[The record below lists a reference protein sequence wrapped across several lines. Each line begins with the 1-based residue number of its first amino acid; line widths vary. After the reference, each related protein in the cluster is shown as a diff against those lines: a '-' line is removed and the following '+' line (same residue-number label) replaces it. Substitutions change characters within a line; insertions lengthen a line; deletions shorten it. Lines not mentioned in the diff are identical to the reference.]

1 MINLEEKKIMSCNF
15 NNNCSASPCSQNRTC
30 PYSYP
35 CPQRDYRYNQDWGN
49 LFWLVLS
56 LVLMVWTVTAI
67 VEVRYSGSKSDSELQ
82 LEYVDS
88 NNP

>member
-1 MINLEEKKIMSCNF
+1 MPCNF
-15 NNNCSASPCSQNRTC
+15 NNNYPCSASPCSQNRTC

-35 CPQRDYRYNQDWGN
+35 CPQQDYRYNQDWGN

-56 LVLMVWTVTAI
+56 LVLMVWTVNAI

-82 LEYVDS
+82 LQYVKDR
-88 NNP
+88 

>member
-1 MINLEEKKIMSCNF
+1 MSCNF
-15 NNNCSASPCSQNRTC
+15 NNNYPCSASPCSQNRTC
-30 PYSYP
+30 PYSSP
-35 CPQRDYRYNQDWGN
+35 CQQRDYRYNQDWGN

-56 LVLMVWTVTAI
+56 LVLMVWTVNAI

>member
-1 MINLEEKKIMSCNF
+1 MSCNL
-15 NNNCSASPCSQNRTC
+15 NNNYHCSPSPCSQNRTC
-30 PYSYP
+30 PYSSP
-35 CPQRDYRYNQDWGN
+35 CQQRDYRYNQDWGN

-56 LVLMVWTVTAI
+56 LVLMVWTVNAI

>member
-1 MINLEEKKIMSCNF
+1 MSCNL
-15 NNNCSASPCSQNRTC
+15 NNNNYHCNASPCSQNRTC

-56 LVLMVWTVTAI
+56 LVFMVWTVNAI

>member
-1 MINLEEKKIMSCNF
+1 
-15 NNNCSASPCSQNRTC
+15 
-30 PYSYP
+30 
-35 CPQRDYRYNQDWGN
+35 
-49 LFWLVLS
+49 
-56 LVLMVWTVTAI
+56 MVWTVNAI

>member
-1 MINLEEKKIMSCNF
+1 MAFPPVLKIELAPIPLLAPNL
-15 NNNCSASPCSQNRTC
+15 
-30 PYSYP
+30 
-35 CPQRDYRYNQDWGN
+35 DYRYNQDWGD

-56 LVLMVWTVTAI
+56 LVFMVWTVNAI

>member
-1 MINLEEKKIMSCNF
+1 MSCNL
-15 NNNCSASPCSQNRTC
+15 NNNYPCSPSPCSQNRTC
-30 PYSYP
+30 PYSSP
-35 CPQRDYRYNQDWGN
+35 CHQRDYRYNQDWGN

-56 LVLMVWTVTAI
+56 LVLMVWTVNAI